1 MKKCNKGMTM
11 IEILV
16 AFVMLTL
23 VMVIMYSSMKFASNL
38 LKEATDLD
46 KKNALFEIAVA
57 EEFKDNTGYDIVT
70 TDSINYVFTGTD
82 SAGNDIADINYSVK
96 KAGVIFEKNDTGYV
110 KTTDDTGSNVRKI
123 YLFSTHD

>member
-38 LKEATDLD
+38 LREATDLD
-46 KKNALFEIAVA
+46 HGNALFQIAVA
-57 EEFKDNTGYDIVT
+57 DKFKDNTGYNIATSDTV
-70 TDSINYVFTGTD
+70 NYVFKNSDGSGT
-82 SAGNDIADINYSVK
+82 DINYSIK
-96 KAGVIFEKNDTGYV
+96 TASVIFKKSDTGYTEV
-110 KTTDDTGSNVRKI
+110 SDDTDSNVRKI
-123 YLFSTHD
+123 YLFSTN